1 MYTDSVIQCYV
12 KGLSNRYL
20 PYSHTVDLASHF
32 KVDFCAVLLLF
43 IGEILVLPVPVCVE
57 LRIHDIV
64 VCIYSHY

>member
-12 KGLSNRYL
+12 EGLSNRYL

-32 KVDFCAVLLLF
+32 KVDFYAVLLLF
-43 IGEILVLPVPVCVE
+43 IGEILVLPVPVCE